1 MIARTRVE
9 KADHIEWDSKL
20 IGFGLRTRRGK
31 KGITKSW
38 CVQYKIGGQTR
49 RITADARVVDPA
61 QAKVWAKGL
70 LAKVALG
77 EDPQGEK
84 KAARATDTFKKIA
97 DEFVEHQR
105 SKGRRA
111 NTIYAT
117 ELYLN
122 RCSSLHPLKLAD
134 IGRGQVASALKAM
147 GKAHGPVS
155 ADRARAALSSCFASA
170 VGEGLAPDL
179 WSNPVAGTNTQASGE
194 SPGRA
199 PWTTTSWSRSGTPP
213 APTISAASSGF

>member
-105 SKGRRA
+105 
-111 NTIYAT
+111 
-117 ELYLN
+117 
-122 RCSSLHPLKLAD
+122 
-134 IGRGQVASALKAM
+134 
-147 GKAHGPVS
+147 
-155 ADRARAALSSCFASA
+155 ARA
-170 VGEGLAPDL
+170 
-179 WSNPVAGTNTQASGE
+179 VAQT
-194 SPGRA
+194 PF
-199 PWTTTSWSRSGTPP
+199 TPP
-213 APTISAASSGF
+213 SST

>member
-1 MIARTRVE
+1 M
-9 KADHIEWDSKL
+9 
-20 IGFGLRTRRGK
+20 
-31 KGITKSW
+31 
-38 CVQYKIGGQTR
+38 
-49 RITADARVVDPA
+49 VDPA

-97 DEFVEHQR
+97 DQFVEHQR

-155 ADRARAALSSCFASA
+155 ADRARAALSSCFAWA
-170 VGEGLAPDL
+170 IGEGLAFDL
-179 WSNPVAGTNTQASGE
+179 WSNPVAGTNLGIGQIT
-194 SPGRA
+194 GRA
-199 PWTTTSWSRSGTPP
+199 LDNDELIAIWN
-213 APTISAASSGF
+213 AAGADDFGRIVRLLNSHRLPQERNR